1 MTTIPTIL
9 IKFKLKIKP
18 ISLNKMMITSLRT
31 IMLIRKTATVAKSIT
46 TLIGKIAVTKTTQ
59 IGKTATSTTIMLT
72 MIKAT
77 LAEIQIAHQIISIYK
92 NALL

>member
-1 MTTIPTIL
+1 MLMPIVFIIISKKKMMMLIRLIIMTTIPTIL

-46 TLIGKIAVTKTTQ
+46 TLIGKIAVTKTT
-59 IGKTATSTTIMLT
+59 
-72 MIKAT
+72 
-77 LAEIQIAHQIISIYK
+77 
-92 NALL
+92 